1 MKVLTLISKK
11 EVRLAPGIKLIPQ
24 DDFAKLI
31 EAKELLEEIK
41 EERIQHRSDI
51 AKEGE
56 RLFEE
61 SKQKGFKEGLNQ
73 WADQIK
79 LFENEKIKVR
89 KDVEKVIAR
98 IALITTKKI
107 IGRELAQDPATVVD
121 IIAKNLRSVASHKHV
136 NIFVN
141 KQDLDSFQSNRE
153 KLKEVFE
160 QVESFAIQAR
170 EDISEG
176 GAIIETESGII
187 DSRIESLWATIEN
200 TFEDLLNKKK
210 K

>member
-11 EVRLAPGIKLIPQ
+11 EARLAPGIKMIPQ
-24 DDFAKLI
+24 EDFSQLI

-41 EERIQHRSDI
+41 KEGIEHRADI

-61 SKQKGFKEGLNQ
+61 SKEKGFKEGLDQ
-73 WADQIK
+73 WANQIK
-79 LFENEKIKVR
+79 LFEKEKEKVR
-89 KDVEKVIAR
+89 KDVEKVIAK

-107 IGRELAQDPATVVD
+107 IGRELAQDSSTVVD
-121 IIAKNLRSVASHKHV
+121 IIAKNLKSVASHKHV
-136 NIFVN
+136 SIFVN
-141 KQDLDSFQSNRE
+141 KQDLDTFQEHRE
-153 KLKEVFE
+153 KLKAVFE

-170 EDISEG
+170 EDISIG